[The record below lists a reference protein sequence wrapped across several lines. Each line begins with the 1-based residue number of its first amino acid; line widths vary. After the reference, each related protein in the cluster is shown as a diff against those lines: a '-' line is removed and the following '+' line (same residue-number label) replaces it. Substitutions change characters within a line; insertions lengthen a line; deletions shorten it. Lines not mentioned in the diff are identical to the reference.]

1 MIVVIYFPVMYVGV
15 NLWYNDEKT
24 IHTRSRNNSLD
35 VDSYSIYEWGKSG
48 IKCIVIAKTGQ
59 AQDWWRQ

>member
-1 MIVVIYFPVMYVGV
+1 MYVGV